1 MEFDRG
7 QVWSVRLDP
16 TQGSEL
22 QKTRPCV
29 IVVVRPIARARR
41 TLVVIPLTT
50 HATPRPPLVIPVQC
64 QARAVY
70 AVTDQI
76 RAVDKT
82 RFSAFIE
89 IRSSEDMG
97 SIEAALRQVI
107 GL

>member
-7 QVWSVRLDP
+7 QVWWVTLDP
-16 TQGSEL
+16 TQGSEI

-50 HATPRPPLVIPVQC
+50 HGTPRPPLVIPVQC

-82 RFSAFIE
+82 RFSAYIE
-89 IRSSEDMG
+89 TLSSDDMG

>member
-7 QVWSVRLDP
+7 QVWWVRLDP
-16 TQGSEL
+16 TQGSEI

-29 IVVVRPIARARR
+29 IIVVRPIARARR

-50 HATPRPPLVIPVQC
+50 RGTPRFPLVVPVQC
-64 QARAVY
+64 QSRTVY

-76 RAVDKT
+76 RAVDKA
-82 RFSAFIE
+82 RFNTYIE
-89 IRSSEDMG
+89 RLSDEDIDR
-97 SIEAALRQVI
+97 IEAALRQVI

>member
-7 QVWSVRLDP
+7 QVWWVRLDP
-16 TQGSEL
+16 TQGSEI

-29 IVVVRPIARARR
+29 IIVVRPIARARR

-50 HATPRPPLVIPVQC
+50 RGTPRFPLVVPVQC
-64 QARAVY
+64 QSRTVY

-76 RAVDKT
+76 RAVDKA
-82 RFSAFIE
+82 RFNTYIE
-89 IRSSEDMG
+89 RLSDEDIDR
-97 SIEAALRQVI
+97 IEAAPRQVI

>member
-7 QVWSVRLDP
+7 QVWWVRLDP
-16 TQGSEL
+16 TQGSEI

-41 TLVVIPLTT
+41 TLIVVPLTT
-50 HATPRPPLVIPVQC
+50 QGTPRFPLVVPVQC
-64 QARAVY
+64 QSRTVY

-76 RAVDKT
+76 RTVDKT
-82 RFSAFIE
+82 RFNTYIE
-89 IRSSEDMG
+89 PLSDEDM
-97 SIEAALRQVI
+97 SRIDVALRQVI